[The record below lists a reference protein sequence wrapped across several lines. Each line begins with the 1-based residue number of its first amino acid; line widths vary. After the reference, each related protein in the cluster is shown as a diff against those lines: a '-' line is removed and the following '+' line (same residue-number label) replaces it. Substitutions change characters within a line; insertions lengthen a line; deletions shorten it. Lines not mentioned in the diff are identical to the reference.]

1 MKNSD
6 LTRVAIVLSLLI
18 VSAQFSVS
26 IGSIAISLQ
35 SLVILVIGLVLTK
48 KQGLMVTFLYLIAG
62 LIGLP
67 VFAQSM
73 GGPHSVFLPSFG
85 FILSFIPAVWA
96 MASLQE
102 RKIKSAMQGYL
113 QVVLLGNLI
122 IYSLGISYMSFILN
136 IHLEL
141 EMSFWQII
149 TAGLLP
155 FIPLDIIKSLIAVRI
170 AKQLNKQLP
179 S

>member
-85 FILSFIPAVWA
+85 FILSFIPAV
-96 MASLQE
+96 SGDG
-102 RKIKSAMQGYL
+102 KSARTKDKEHNARLSASCFTREFDYL
-113 QVVLLGNLI
+113 
-122 IYSLGISYMSFILN
+122 
-136 IHLEL
+136 
-141 EMSFWQII
+141 
-149 TAGLLP
+149 
-155 FIPLDIIKSLIAVRI
+155 
-170 AKQLNKQLP
+170 
-179 S
+179 

>member
-1 MKNSD
+1 
-6 LTRVAIVLSLLI
+6 
-18 VSAQFSVS
+18 
-26 IGSIAISLQ
+26 
-35 SLVILVIGLVLTK
+35 
-48 KQGLMVTFLYLIAG
+48 
-62 LIGLP
+62 
-67 VFAQSM
+67 
-73 GGPHSVFLPSFG
+73 
-85 FILSFIPAVWA
+85 
-96 MASLQE
+96 
-102 RKIKSAMQGYL
+102 MQGYL